1 MDFEK
6 ALKKYLNGT
15 GQKIEFKK
23 FAKLVWSNGDDAI
36 KVLFQLVNQELD
48 TMNDEKNLDRVVEVL
63 KYVGV
68 VISNS
73 DNINRKLIIK
83 KLAKLDEKIDRI
95 EIEGQSKFNQ
105 RHLFNEL
112 EKVRRKCLDLEK
124 MAESKNPKQYDLM
137 KYLIDEMKQIEYI
150 EFSVEYMPSL
160 VNVRDKDENHIIINL
175 IKKYIENIE
184 NFNEENLYYYRN
196 LIIYITSQN
205 NFKINDCEYRICLNE
220 INKCINKLSYV
231 KKKAKKNK
239 DKLLYL
245 QELVNIIKTIG
256 DDKKNVQDIAK
267 KYNIQVYFDD
277 DIIEKSK
284 LVHAPKEGV
293 MQDRKILDDYII
305 SIDKAS
311 TVQIDDGLSCRK
323 LSNGN
328 YLLGVHIASVLGY
341 FPYNSDIVNEAL
353 NRDRTIYLSNSYHD
367 KDGNISKVIS
377 ILPRDFS
384 TNTGSLIEN
393 EPRLARTY
401 YFELDNKGNVVDE
414 HFIKSIITNKKQM
427 SYKEVNDILEN
438 GTNDE
443 KLAETIN
450 NLQEVTKLLDSKTKV
465 SKLYSDIKENTT
477 DPSDLR
483 VKKYGSENIVYQSM
497 LLTGTRVAKYFY
509 DHNYPCLYRV
519 HEINEEN
526 MQKIQELIDNL
537 TKTYGGKIYKPLL
550 NLVQGVYPKGWYD
563 LSGSHYGLGVE
574 HYCHCTS
581 ALRRSADIV
590 VEHALEVCHDT
601 TPTSADLETLKN
613 EIEYRAKEINA
624 KEKNIDW
631 FVKEYQKIYHR

>member
-1 MDFEK
+1 
-6 ALKKYLNGT
+6 
-15 GQKIEFKK
+15 
-23 FAKLVWSNGDDAI
+23 
-36 KVLFQLVNQELD
+36 
-48 TMNDEKNLDRVVEVL
+48 MN
-63 KYVGV
+63 Y
-68 VISNS
+68 
-73 DNINRKLIIK
+73 
-83 KLAKLDEKIDRI
+83 
-95 EIEGQSKFNQ
+95 
-105 RHLFNEL
+105 
-112 EKVRRKCLDLEK
+112 
-124 MAESKNPKQYDLM
+124 
-137 KYLIDEMKQIEYI
+137 EMKQIEYI

>member
-1 MDFEK
+1 
-6 ALKKYLNGT
+6 
-15 GQKIEFKK
+15 
-23 FAKLVWSNGDDAI
+23 
-36 KVLFQLVNQELD
+36 
-48 TMNDEKNLDRVVEVL
+48 
-63 KYVGV
+63 
-68 VISNS
+68 
-73 DNINRKLIIK
+73 
-83 KLAKLDEKIDRI
+83 
-95 EIEGQSKFNQ
+95 
-105 RHLFNEL
+105 
-112 EKVRRKCLDLEK
+112 
-124 MAESKNPKQYDLM
+124 
-137 KYLIDEMKQIEYI
+137 
-150 EFSVEYMPSL
+150 
-160 VNVRDKDENHIIINL
+160 
-175 IKKYIENIE
+175 
-184 NFNEENLYYYRN
+184 
-196 LIIYITSQN
+196 
-205 NFKINDCEYRICLNE
+205 
-220 INKCINKLSYV
+220 
-231 KKKAKKNK
+231 
-239 DKLLYL
+239 
-245 QELVNIIKTIG
+245 
-256 DDKKNVQDIAK
+256 
-267 KYNIQVYFDD
+267 
-277 DIIEKSK
+277 
-284 LVHAPKEGV
+284 
-293 MQDRKILDDYII
+293 
-305 SIDKAS
+305 
-311 TVQIDDGLSCRK
+311 
-323 LSNGN
+323 
-328 YLLGVHIASVLGY
+328 
-341 FPYNSDIVNEAL
+341 
-353 NRDRTIYLSNSYHD
+353 
-367 KDGNISKVIS
+367 
-377 ILPRDFS
+377 
-384 TNTGSLIEN
+384 
-393 EPRLARTY
+393 
-401 YFELDNKGNVVDE
+401 
-414 HFIKSIITNKKQM
+414 M

-631 FVKEYQKIYHR
+631 FVKEYQKIYHG